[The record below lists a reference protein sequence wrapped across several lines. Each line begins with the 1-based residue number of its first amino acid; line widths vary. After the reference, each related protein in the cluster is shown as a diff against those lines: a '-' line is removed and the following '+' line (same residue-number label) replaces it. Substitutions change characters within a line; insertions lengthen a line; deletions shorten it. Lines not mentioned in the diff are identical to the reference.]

1 MTYDVT
7 YILGTTEQALARQMA
22 REVLDG
28 LIRVNVEILRR
39 HPRIEGPALLLP
51 VAKRLPHMRE
61 LGSVLDALA
70 RGAFDSTLERF
81 AFTRALGRLKNHAE
95 IWTGQELPAQIPNE
109 IKIKTGAFGKKQ
121 REMSNA
127 ILGQL
132 LEALVRMDVL
142 CFQAYPNL
150 PRLYQTGV
158 YYQREPLGEENWLTT
173 LALYRRGKGDCE
185 DLASTL
191 TAEKRFFDG
200 RHAVTAGYTW
210 RNLPSGITLYHI
222 IQNDESGA
230 TEDDPS
236 RKLGMLDKDG

>member
-1 MTYDVT
+1 MAYDVT
-7 YILGTTEQALARQMA
+7 YILGTTEQALARHMA

-39 HPRIEGPALLLP
+39 HQQIEGAALRLP
-51 VAKRLPHMRE
+51 VYKQIPHMRE
-61 LGSVLDALA
+61 LGSVLDALE
-70 RGAFDSTLERF
+70 RGVFDSSLERF
-81 AFTRALGRLKNHAE
+81 AFTRALGRIKNHAE
-95 IWTGQELPAQIPNE
+95 IWNGQELPAKIPNE
-109 IKIKTGAFGKKQ
+109 IKIKTGAFGKNQ

-142 CFQAYPNL
+142 CFTAYPIL

-191 TAEKRFFDG
+191 TAEKRFFD
-200 RHAVTAGYTW
+200 RRAVTAGYTW

-222 IQNDESGA
+222 IQKDESGA

>member
-1 MTYDVT
+1 MAYDVN
-7 YILGTTEQALARQMA
+7 YILGTSSPALARRLAWQ
-22 REVLDG
+22 VFDG
-28 LIRVNVEILRR
+28 LVRVNVEILRR
-39 HPRIEGPALLLP
+39 HPGLIAKAEALP
-51 VAKRLPHMRE
+51 TAKSVPTME
-61 LGSVLDALA
+61 ALGSVLDALG
-70 RGAFDSTLERF
+70 RGVFRDSLERD
-81 AFTRALGRLKNHAE
+81 AFRRACGRLKNHAE
-95 IWTGQELPAQIPNE
+95 IFDGRFLPAEIPAE
-109 IKIKTGAFGKKQ
+109 IQIKTGAFGKNQ

-132 LEALVRMDVL
+132 LEALVRMDVD
-142 CFQAYPNL
+142 CFEANPTL

-191 TAEKRFFDG
+191 TAEKRFFD
-200 RHAVTAGYTW
+200 RRAAVTAGYTW

-222 IQNDESGA
+222 IQKDESGA